1 MRMGFLELTLI
12 PDYRGFLLMILPPGG
27 FIALGFLLAG
37 KRCWTEQAIEHS
49 GMLKRFPDIDLETQ
63 RVGIFGKLAKLNS
76 PVKDGDRV
84 EIYRDITADPE
95 TVERRDVVE

>member
-1 MRMGFLELTLI
+1 MHIGVAYADKFDRLWLKLEV
-12 PDYRGFLLMILPPGG
+12 PDGS
-27 FIALGFLLAG
+27 
-37 KRCWTEQAIEHS
+37 TVEQAIEHS

-63 RVGIFGKLAKLNS
+63 RVGIFGKLAKLNT

-95 TVERRDVVE
+95 TVERRDVEE